1 MKELALLL
9 AGISIQALAVGCS
22 GTAQTE
28 ATGNTTSGTVPR
40 VAAEETL
47 ARPGDGDAGAA
58 APVDTPEPI
67 PDAGL
72 FEGADEALE
81 LERRESAADLGAFY
95 RRLAGDIAAGEPIVA
110 TVYVALCD
118 NDSQGIIPVK
128 NRRICDGDD
137 PARNMYWVGKGA
149 LAGVAKKEKWERV
162 SRVEATDEAVMVQ
175 RVWKRR
181 MTPGGALEEA
191 GVTEPFD
198 LYVVGLAYRGS
209 RIHDA
214 FVDYLGAV
222 HNDGGSV
229 LETDGRSLEY
239 GGAGHVVGYVGHDY
253 MMDVM
258 PGSSQLGQVLEAT
271 RGDSKLDKGVFALA
285 CAGDSWIRPFI
296 SRENAYLLAL
306 NVYLAFPNARTIEG
320 ILDGI
325 AAGEDGSQVH
335 RRAAKAF
342 AKGQECGVG
351 WARKALNHGPERA
364 E

>member
-1 MKELALLL
+1 MKGFALLL
-9 AGISIQALAVGCS
+9 VGISIQTLAAGCS
-22 GTAQTE
+22 GTARTDSSGGTTTDAMVRETTAAVLAPAE
-28 ATGNTTSGTVPR
+28 A
-40 VAAEETL
+40 
-47 ARPGDGDAGAA
+47 GDGGPA
-58 APVDTPEPI
+58 APSDVPKPI

-72 FEGADEALE
+72 FAGADEALK
-81 LERRESAADLGAFY
+81 LERRGRAADLGAFY

-149 LAGVAKKEKWERV
+149 LAGVAKKQKWKSVHRAEG
-162 SRVEATDEAVMVQ
+162 SGDPLMIEQ
-175 RVWKRR
+175 VWKRR
-181 MTPGGALEEA
+181 MNPGGALA
-191 GVTEPFD
+191 DGGVTEPFD
-198 LYVVGLAYRGS
+198 LYIVGLAYRGS

-214 FVDYLGAV
+214 FVDFLSAV
-222 HNDGGSV
+222 HED
-229 LETDGRSLEY
+229 DGRALEVDGRTLRY
-239 GGAGHVVGYVGHDY
+239 GGAGHIVGYVGHDY
-253 MMDVM
+253 MMDVE
-258 PGSSQLGQVLEAT
+258 PGSKQLRGVLEAT

-296 SRENAYLLAL
+296 SRENVYLLAL

-325 AAGEDGSQVH
+325 AAGEDGGQVH

-351 WARKALNHGPERA
+351 WARKALNHGPDRA